1 MVGIPPVR
9 STPPAR
15 ALTWCKDSRTWGV
28 SGGVDAMSRLD
39 VTSGD
44 ESRIEDLF
52 RHRREPSL
60 RLAAFL
66 VGDLAVAEEIVQDAF
81 LEVTRRWSR
90 LDNPAGY
97 LRTAV
102 VNGCRSHVRRVAL
115 VRRRPL
121 PMPRLHVEAPEH
133 DDLWAVLA
141 RLPERRRAALVLRY
155 YEDLP
160 VAEIARLLGCRPG
173 TVASLLHRG
182 LTDLRKVVDHDL

>member
-1 MVGIPPVR
+1 
-9 STPPAR
+9 
-15 ALTWCKDSRTWGV
+15 
-28 SGGVDAMSRLD
+28 MSRLD

-44 ESRIEDLF
+44 ESRIEELY
-52 RHRREPSL
+52 RQRREPSV

-66 VGDLAVAEEIVQDAF
+66 VGDIAVAEEIVQDAF
-81 LEVTRRWSR
+81 LQVARRWAR

-102 VNGCRSHVRRVAL
+102 VNGCRSHVRRLAL
-115 VRRRPL
+115 IRRSPL
-121 PMPRLHVEAPEH
+121 PKPRLHVEAPEH

-141 RLPERRRAALVLRY
+141 RLPERRRAAIVLRY

-160 VAEIARLLGCRPG
+160 VIEIARVLGCRPG

-182 LTDLRKVVDHDL
+182 LADLRKVLDHDT